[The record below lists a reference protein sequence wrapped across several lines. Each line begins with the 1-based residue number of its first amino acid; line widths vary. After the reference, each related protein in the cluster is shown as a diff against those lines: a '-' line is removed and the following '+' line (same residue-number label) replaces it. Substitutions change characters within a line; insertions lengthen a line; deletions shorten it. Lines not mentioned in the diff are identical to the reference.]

1 MRRGRNMLLSDKR
14 ILELMVEGRVIIEP
28 FERESLGTNSY
39 DVRLGQ
45 FYYLPNER
53 QLGRLHA
60 NDGPVKTLMLWDER
74 DSAGYWLGPYDALA
88 EEGPSDFAKEY
99 FPPVLDWQHR
109 PGFIFVPAGQT
120 VLAHTIEVVGGRSGV
135 TASMRSRSSIGRSGL
150 CVCRAAGLGDVG
162 YVSRWTLEISNAST
176 SHRLIPV
183 GARVAQML
191 FYDVGET
198 EAEYAGKY
206 GSRSDWRPEDMVP
219 KLWLDR
225 EVREGGIG
233 AFRGYAEEDP
243 GPDGSGG

>member
-120 VLAHTIEVVGGRSGV
+120 VLAAGGHGPQALARPGGAGGGRRG
-135 TASMRSRSSIGRSGL
+135 
-150 CVCRAAGLGDVG
+150 
-162 YVSRWTLEISNAST
+162 VSR
-176 SHRLIPV
+176 
-183 GARVAQML
+183 
-191 FYDVGET
+191 
-198 EAEYAGKY
+198 
-206 GSRSDWRPEDMVP
+206 
-219 KLWLDR
+219 
-225 EVREGGIG
+225 VR
-233 AFRGYAEEDP
+233 RG
-243 GPDGSGG
+243 GSGA